1 MKLWPRSIPHRGF
14 FPLERSPLRQA
25 ARLPGLFRLN
35 CEAGVI
41 MEQNEKLTWAFHR
54 LGGMDQVTLETS
66 AELSRLREL
75 DPKLWATLSC
85 PASGL
90 EFDAATLTLLDE
102 DHDGRIRI
110 PEVLDAVEWACQRLK
125 EPAELAERPEVLPL
139 SSIRLDTEEGR
150 LMAATAATALKN
162 LGREGQ
168 EEIRYEDVAGAA
180 AAANALL
187 YNGDGVFPVHADL
200 SDSQRAFVQAAL
212 AVIGGEVDAG
222 GAPGLNSTVVD
233 AFLGALAAEKNWRTA
248 VAAAP
253 HALGDDTA
261 AAWSLMQG
269 MKDKLDDYF
278 LRCRLASFA
287 PLAKSSLNAEDQ
299 LAAPDEHGLLDP
311 AVLASLPLSRIEADA
326 PLRLDAGLNPAWREK
341 AGAFFRL
348 IAPLLADASSL
359 SEEEWNRVQQALA
372 PYGAALAARPVV
384 PVAGAVPPVDPAAA
398 LSSLSDE
405 SIESMLSDGTAEA
418 LKAMMAEDL
427 AMPAASSDIAELERL
442 MLYYRHLHRLL
453 MNFVSFHD
461 FYSLKRTAMFQAGTL
476 FIDGR
481 SCRLCLPVADV
492 AKHSAMASLS
502 QLCLLY
508 CECRR
513 RNATGAAA
521 EQKMNIV
528 AAMTSGSDAFLREG
542 RNGVYVDNKGEDW
555 DATLIKVVRNP
566 ISIKQAVWAPY
577 LRISQMA
584 GEQIAKFAGNT
595 AKKVETA
602 VAAPAKGG
610 APFDIS
616 KSVGLFAAVGIALG
630 AIGTAVGSIAGM
642 LMALHWWQFPLLI
655 VAAFACI
662 SGPAAFLAWLKLRK
676 RTLGPVLEASGWAVN
691 GQLPINLMLGRAL
704 TSEAVLPSNATRTRH
719 DPLRQHGKSGK
730 WILALVLAAALGVGY
745 LAYTGTLMK
754 LVKLAVTVEQV
765 EKPAEVPAPAAPAK

>member
-1 MKLWPRSIPHRGF
+1 
-14 FPLERSPLRQA
+14 
-25 ARLPGLFRLN
+25 
-35 CEAGVI
+35 
-41 MEQNEKLTWAFHR
+41 MEQNEKVTWAFHR

-66 AELSRLREL
+66 AELCRLREL

-90 EFDAATLTLLDE
+90 EFDSETLTLLDE

-125 EPAELAERPEVLPL
+125 EPAEMAERPEVLPL

-150 LMAATAATALKN
+150 RMAATAATALKN

-168 EEIRYEDVAGAA
+168 EEIRFEDVAGAS

-187 YNGDGVFPVHADL
+187 YNGDGVFPAHADL
-200 SDSQRAFVQAAL
+200 NDAQRTFVQTAL
-212 AVIGGEVDAG
+212 AVTGGRVDAG
-222 GAPGLNSTVVD
+222 GAPGLASTDVD
-233 AFLGALAAEKNWRTA
+233 AFLKALEAEKAWRA
-248 VAAAP
+248 SVASAP
-253 HALGDDTA
+253 HAVGADTP
-261 AAWSLMQG
+261 AAWALMQE
-269 MKDKLDDYF
+269 MKGKLDDYF

-287 PLAKSSLNAEDQ
+287 PLAKASLNAEDQ

-326 PLRLDAGLNPAWREK
+326 PLRLDAGLNPAWRDK
-341 AGAFFRL
+341 AGRFFSL
-348 IAPLLADASSL
+348 LAPLLSSADAL
-359 SEEEWNRVQQALA
+359 REEEWSRIQQALA
-372 PYGAALAARPVV
+372 PYGAALAARPAVAASGTV
-384 PVAGAVPPVDPAAA
+384 PAADPLAA
-398 LSSLSDE
+398 LSALSD
-405 SIESMLSDGTAEA
+405 SVIEAMLSDGTAQA
-418 LKAMMAEDL
+418 LKNMMAEDL
-427 AMPAASSDIAELERL
+427 AVPAASSDIAELERL
-442 MLYYRHLHRLL
+442 VLYYRHLHRLL

-513 RNATGAAA
+513 RNASGAAA

-584 GEQIAKFAGNT
+584 GEQISKFAGNT
-595 AKKVETA
+595 AKKVESAVTA
-602 VAAPAKGG
+602 QGKPGA

-691 GQLPINLMLGRAL
+691 GQLPINLMLGREL
-704 TSEAVLPSNATRTRH
+704 TSEAVLPSNATRTRQ
-719 DPLRQHGKSGK
+719 DPLLQKTKYGKL
-730 WILALVLAAALGVGY
+730 ILAAVLAAAIGVGY

-754 LVKLAVTVEQV
+754 LVKLAITVEQV
-765 EKPAEVPAPAAPAK
+765 EKPAEAPAPAPAAPAK

>member
-1 MKLWPRSIPHRGF
+1 
-14 FPLERSPLRQA
+14 
-25 ARLPGLFRLN
+25 
-35 CEAGVI
+35 
-41 MEQNEKLTWAFHR
+41 MEQNDQVTWAFHR

-90 EFDAATLTLLDE
+90 EFDAETLTLLDG

-110 PEVLDAVEWACQRLK
+110 PEVLDAVEWACQRLND
-125 EPAELAERPEVLPL
+125 PAEMAERPEALPL

-150 LMAATAATALKN
+150 SVAATAAAALKN
-162 LGREGQ
+162 LGL
-168 EEIRYEDVAGAA
+168 EEQGVIRHEDVAGAA

-200 SDSQRAFVQAAL
+200 DDAQRAFVQTAL
-212 AVIGGEVDAG
+212 AVTGGVKDAG
-222 GAPGLNSTVVD
+222 GAPGLDIAGVD
-233 AFLGALAAEKNWRTA
+233 AFLAALAAEKAWRASLTE
-248 VAAAP
+248 AP
-253 HALGDDTA
+253 LALGEDTP
-261 AAWSLMQG
+261 AAWQLMQK
-269 MKDKLDDYF
+269 MKDKLDDYY

-287 PLAKSSLNAEDQ
+287 PQATSSLNAEAQ
-299 LAAPDEHGLLDP
+299 LAAPDEHGLLDT
-311 AVLASLPLSRIEADA
+311 AALAALPLSRIEADA
-326 PLRLDAGLNPAWREK
+326 PLRLDAGLNPAWRVT
-341 AGAFFRL
+341 ADAFFTL
-348 IAPLLADASSL
+348 ISPLLAEPTSM
-359 SEEEWNRVQQALA
+359 SEEEWGQVCSALA
-372 PYGAALAARPVV
+372 PYGAALAAHPV
-384 PVAGAVPPVDPAAA
+384 PAAYGTEAPADA
-398 LSSLSDE
+398 LAALAALKTDELDALLSG
-405 SIESMLSDGTAEA
+405 GTAEA
-418 LKAMMAEDL
+418 LKQMMADDL
-427 AMPAASSDIAELERL
+427 SVPAASSDIAELERL
-442 MLYYRHLHRLL
+442 VLYYRHLHRLL

-492 AKHSAMASLS
+492 AKHAAMASLS

-542 RNGVYVDNKGEDW
+542 RNGVYVDNEGEDW
-555 DATLIKVVRNP
+555 DATLVKIVRNP
-566 ISIKQAVWAPY
+566 ISIKQALWAPY

-584 GEQIAKFAGNT
+584 GDQIAKFAGNT
-595 AKKVETA
+595 AKKVESA
-602 VAAPAKGG
+602 VAAPAKNA

-655 VAAFACI
+655 VAAFVCI

-691 GQLPINLMLGRAL
+691 GQLPINLMLGSAL
-704 TSEAVLPSNATRTRH
+704 TSEAVLPSNATRTRL
-719 DPLRQHGKSGK
+719 DPLRQHGKYGK
-730 WILALVLAAALGVGY
+730 LILALVLAGAIGVGY

-754 LVKLAVTVEQV
+754 LVKLAITVEQV
-765 EKPAEVPAPAAPAK
+765 EKPAEAPAPVAPPAPAK